1 MLDIG
6 DATMIDAKI
15 IDDLA
20 SKMTQIIPPEMKKMH
35 SEMESQFKQVLQA
48 QLSKMELVTREEFD
62 VQTKVLQKTRAKLE
76 QLEATVA
83 ELEKSLDK

>member
-1 MLDIG
+1 
-6 DATMIDAKI
+6 MIDAKL

-20 SKMTQIIPPEMKKMH
+20 NKMSQLVPPEMKKMQ
-35 SEMESQFKQVLQA
+35 SEMESQFKQVLQS
-48 QLSKMELVTREEFD
+48 QLSKMDLVTREEFD